1 MFWNKYLNSLPEY
14 TKKPEKYEAWYF
26 CDNEKDADELA
37 GLVLA
42 GIKTATCGMIWEYE
56 ADGDELPVA
65 GDYGVITKWAG
76 EPVCIVKTTDVQIKA
91 FNEVDE
97 QHAYGEGEGDRSLA
111 YWRKIHWEVF
121 SRYCTNLE
129 REPSETMPLVCEKFE
144 VVFRVEA
151 GNVPFPKV

>member
-1 MFWNKYLNSLPEY
+1 MESKKMIEDLWQKFLDSLPEG
-14 TKKPEKYEAWYF
+14 TELPGKYEAWYF

-56 ADGDELPVA
+56 ADEDELPVV
-65 GDYGVITKWAG
+65 GDYGIITKWAG
-76 EPVCIVKTTDVQIKA
+76 DPVCIIKTTEVQIKA

-121 SRYCTNLE
+121 SRYCANMD

-144 VVFRVEA
+144 VVF
-151 GNVPFPKV
+151 KD